1 MDWLPEFLWTPQ
13 RRGIEGVIESLKT
26 HQSVCL
32 QSPTGGGKTLCA
44 AMLMRWAESQGKKTV
59 FYVNRKLLLPQTK
72 KAFAIHGL
80 RCGIRAAEW
89 DFEHDDNAPHQI
101 ASIQTE
107 YARSVRSGRW
117 SVFPADLVIVDE
129 IHLQKGPMLEA
140 IRERHGC
147 QMIGLSATPIGLK
160 GICEDLV
167 VSGSLQEYRECGAI
181 VPCVVKG
188 IMAPD
193 MRKVKRNLVGEFVI
207 NDRTKKVF
215 VQSIVGDV
223 YRELTKVNPDLRPSI
238 LFAPGVQGS
247 VYLTEYLRNRGVEW
261 AHVDATYC
269 VVKGK
274 RYNLTPS
281 LWQDLQGQHMDG
293 KVVGVS
299 SRMKCLSLDTQ
310 VLTRRGWVGAADYSI
325 DDEVATVN
333 LSDMSVGWESGCRLI
348 RSRSSSFVSVHNS
361 SVDFRVTADHNM
373 VVRTTNGTRKP
384 PNAWKLVEAASLVDS
399 GCKQI
404 PVAAHGKFKG
414 VPLSDSEL
422 RCIAWLI
429 TDGSVAY
436 GASIV
441 QSLSKPAMHHQH
453 LLASFLE
460 AGIPIR
466 VTGPHQVAGGSDYL
480 RYRVFSADLKASRIY
495 EWLCRDMDERI
506 LVDATREQLEVFM
519 RTVVLADGHITKHTH
534 YKQGT
539 YCIFKRRSLLDRL
552 QAACVVRGMRCNITT
567 PQCRESRGKDGQEY
581 GYLYWSPGRDTARI
595 HSKDHGRTG
604 KHVVEMQ
611 SGREEDTWCLTT
623 GNGTLITRRNGRV
636 AIVGNCREG
645 IDWPHTYCGLFATPV
660 GSVSSYIQMMGRIL
674 RKSKETPDMVVAL
687 DFGGNYIRHG
697 SPNAERP
704 WRDWFEMPEGRA
716 SSLRENEIR
725 EGRLREPVVCPYCFT
740 ERHSGSKCP
749 DPPYGCGAEAQLSKR
764 TVVMEDGSLTEVDCG
779 NYIPKHKSR
788 VARDTSKLW
797 AGMFWGY
804 RKHQVDRSFRQ
815 MRAAFQYKH
824 GYRPPDNLPYMP
836 LTPEGWYAKPKD
848 VNLSDLIPPE
858 PKTGKDDQ
866 GRLF

>member
-13 RRGIEGVIESLKT
+13 KRGIEGVIESLET

-59 FYVNRKLLLPQTK
+59 FYVNRKLLLPQTR
-72 KAFAIHGL
+72 KAFGIHGL

-117 SVFPADLVIVDE
+117 SVFPADLIIVDE

-160 GICEDLV
+160 GICDDLV
-167 VSGSLQEYRECGAI
+167 ISGSLNEYRECGAI

-223 YRELTKVNPDLRPSI
+223 YRELTKTNPDLRPSI

-274 RYNLTPS
+274 RYNLTPP
-281 LWQDLQGQHMDG
+281 LWQDLQGQHRDG
-293 KVVGVS
+293 KVVGIS
-299 SRMKCLSLDTQ
+299 SR
-310 VLTRRGWVGAADYSI
+310 
-325 DDEVATVN
+325 
-333 LSDMSVGWESGCRLI
+333 
-348 RSRSSSFVSVHNS
+348 
-361 SVDFRVTADHNM
+361 
-373 VVRTTNGTRKP
+373 
-384 PNAWKLVEAASLVDS
+384 
-399 GCKQI
+399 
-404 PVAAHGKFKG
+404 FK
-414 VPLSDSEL
+414 V
-422 RCIAWLI
+422 
-429 TDGSVAY
+429 
-436 GASIV
+436 
-441 QSLSKPAMHHQH
+441 
-453 LLASFLE
+453 
-460 AGIPIR
+460 
-466 VTGPHQVAGGSDYL
+466 
-480 RYRVFSADLKASRIY
+480 
-495 EWLCRDMDERI
+495 
-506 LVDATREQLEVFM
+506 
-519 RTVVLADGHITKHTH
+519 
-534 YKQGT
+534 
-539 YCIFKRRSLLDRL
+539 
-552 QAACVVRGMRCNITT
+552 
-567 PQCRESRGKDGQEY
+567 
-581 GYLYWSPGRDTARI
+581 
-595 HSKDHGRTG
+595 
-604 KHVVEMQ
+604 
-611 SGREEDTWCLTT
+611 
-623 GNGTLITRRNGRV
+623 
-636 AIVGNCREG
+636 REG
-645 IDWPHTYCGLFATPV
+645 VDWPHTYCGLFATPV

-740 ERHSGSKCP
+740 ERHAGSKCP

-779 NYIPKHKSR
+779 SYIPKHKSR
-788 VARDTSKLW
+788 VARDTAKLW

-815 MRAAFQYKH
+815 MRASFQYKY